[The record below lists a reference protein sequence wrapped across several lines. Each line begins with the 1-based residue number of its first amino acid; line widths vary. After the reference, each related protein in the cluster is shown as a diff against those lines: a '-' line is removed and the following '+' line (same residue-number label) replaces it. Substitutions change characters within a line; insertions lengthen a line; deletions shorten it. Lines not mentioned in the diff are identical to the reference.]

1 MMQDVPAGHIA
12 AIVTDLEMTAP
23 PADPGPAAPL
33 VRWRNPDLDAYRALF
48 REIGEDWLWFSRLS
62 LPDEALAAILHDPQ
76 VELYAGPDRE
86 SIVELDFRQ
95 GGSCEVA
102 FFGLVPSMTGRGEGR
117 RLMAAALALAWR
129 EGVGRVWL
137 HTCTL
142 DHPAALPFYLSCGF
156 RAVRRRV
163 EVEPD
168 PRLDGRIVP
177 QAASHHPV
185 IR

>member
-12 AIVTDLEMTAP
+12 AIVTDLEMTSP

-33 VRWRNPDLDAYRALF
+33 VRWHRPDLGAYRALF

-62 LPDEALAAILHDPQ
+62 LPDKALAAILHDPQ

-117 RLMAAALALAWR
+117 RLMAAALSLAWR

-156 RAVRRRV
+156 RAVRRRI
-163 EVEPD
+163 EVETD
-168 PRLDGRIVP
+168 PRLDGRIAP

>member
-12 AIVTDLEMTAP
+12 AVVTDLEMTAP
-23 PADPGPAAPL
+23 PADPGPAAEL
-33 VRWRNPDLDAYRALF
+33 VRWHRPDLDAYRALF
-48 REIGEDWLWFSRLS
+48 REVGEEWLWFSRLS
-62 LPDEALAAILHDPQ
+62 LADDALAAILRDPQ
-76 VELYAGPDRE
+76 VELYAGPAGE
-86 SIVELDFRQ
+86 SIVELDFREE
-95 GGSCEVA
+95 GACEIA

-117 RLMAAALALAWR
+117 MLMSAALALAWR

-156 RAVRRRV
+156 RAMRRRI
-163 EVEPD
+163 EIEPD
-168 PRLDGRIVP
+168 PRLDGRIPP
-177 QAASHHPV
+177 QAAAHHPV